1 MIKKE
6 IGLLISGLFLFSACT
21 GQPKK
26 EESAFI
32 VLKTAKMKYAD
43 MGFIQDSSSKLK
55 VEMYTAGQP
64 LVSIEIN
71 GMNICMSA
79 FECMEK
85 KDFNKKLLSQHY
97 PDTLLENIF
106 RAKAIF
112 SGENVEKKSDGF
124 TQKIKKDELYDITY
138 TVVSGE
144 RKFRDTINK
153 ILIKV
158 REQK

>member
-1 MIKKE
+1 MIKKHV
-6 IGLLISGLFLFSACT
+6 GLLLGSILFFSACT

-32 VLKTAKMKYAD
+32 VLKTASMKYAD
-43 MGFIQDSSSKLK
+43 MGFIKSDASKVE
-55 VEMYTAGQP
+55 VEMYAAGQP

-71 GMNICMSA
+71 GMNVCMSTLK
-79 FECMEK
+79 CMEK
-85 KDFNKKLLSQHY
+85 HDFNTEILNGSY

-106 RAKAIF
+106 KSKPIF
-112 SGENVEKKSDGF
+112 NSKNLEKNSDGF
-124 TQKIKKDELYDITY
+124 TQKIQKEELYDITY

-158 REQK
+158 REQ

>member
-1 MIKKE
+1 MIKKHA
-6 IGLLISGLFLFSACT
+6 GLLLGSILFFSACT

-32 VLKTAKMKYAD
+32 VLKTASMKYAD
-43 MGFIQDSSSKLK
+43 MGFIKKSSSKVE
-55 VEMYTAGQP
+55 VEMYAAGQP

-71 GMNICMSA
+71 GMNVCMSTLK
-79 FECMEK
+79 CMEK
-85 KDFNKKLLSQHY
+85 HDFNTKMLNGSY

-106 RAKAIF
+106 KSKPIF
-112 SGENVEKKSDGF
+112 NSKNLEKKSDGF
-124 TQKIKKDELYDITY
+124 TQKIQKKDKYDITY

-158 REQK
+158 REQ

>member
-1 MIKKE
+1 MIKKYA
-6 IGLLISGLFLFSACT
+6 GLILGSMLFFNACT

-32 VLKTAKMKYAD
+32 VLKTATMKYAD
-43 MGFIQDSSSKLK
+43 MGFIKSDSSKVQ
-55 VEMYTAGQP
+55 VEMYAAGQP
-64 LVSIEIN
+64 LLSIEIN
-71 GMNICMSA
+71 GMNVCMST

-85 KDFNKKLLSQHY
+85 SDFNKKVLHASY

-106 RAKAIF
+106 KSKPIF
-112 SGENVEKKSDGF
+112 NSKNLEKNSDGF
-124 TQKIKKDELYDITY
+124 TQKIQKDELYDITY

-158 REQK
+158 REQ

>member
-1 MIKKE
+1 MIKKR
-6 IGLLISGLFLFSACT
+6 IILGLSALIVMHGCT

-32 VLKTAKMKYAD
+32 VFKTTSMKYAD
-43 MGFIQDSSSKLK
+43 MGFIKNSSSKLQ
-55 VEMYTAGQP
+55 VEMYAAGQP

-71 GMNICMSA
+71 ALNVCMST

-85 KDFNKKLLSQHY
+85 KDFNEKVLSSSY
-97 PDTLLENIF
+97 PDTVLENIF
-106 RAKAIF
+106 RGKPIF
-112 SGENVEKKSDGF
+112 SSENLEKNADGF
-124 TQKIKKDELYDITY
+124 TQKIQKKDLYDITY

-158 REQK
+158 REQ

>member
-1 MIKKE
+1 MMIKHV
-6 IGLLISGLFLFSACT
+6 GLILGSILLFSACT
-21 GQPKK
+21 GQPQK

-32 VLKTAKMKYAD
+32 VLKTASIKYAD
-43 MGFIQDSSSKLK
+43 MGFIKSSPSKVQ
-55 VEMYTAGQP
+55 VEMYAAGQP

-71 GMNICMSA
+71 GMNICMST

-85 KDFNKKLLSQHY
+85 HDFNEKILHASY

-106 RAKAIF
+106 KAKPIF
-112 SGENVEKKSDGF
+112 NAENLEKTTDGF
-124 TQKIKKDELYDITY
+124 TQKIQKKGLYDITY

-158 REQK
+158 REQ

>member
-6 IGLLISGLFLFSACT
+6 IGILLSTLFLFSACT

-32 VLKTAKMKYAD
+32 VLKTPSIKYAD
-43 MGFIQDSSSKLK
+43 MGFIRDTSSKLK
-55 VEMYTAGQP
+55 VEMYAAGQP
-64 LVSIEIN
+64 LVSIEVN
-71 GMNICMSA
+71 GMNICMST

-85 KDFNKKLLSQHY
+85 RDFNKKLLSQNY

-106 RAKAIF
+106 RANPIF
-112 SGENVEKKSDGF
+112 DGENVEKKRDGF

-138 TVVSGE
+138 TVISGE

>member
-1 MIKKE
+1 MMKKHA
-6 IGLLISGLFLFSACT
+6 GLLLGSILFFNACT
-21 GQPKK
+21 GQPQK

-32 VLKTAKMKYAD
+32 VLKTGGMKYAD
-43 MGFIQDSSSKLK
+43 MGFIKSSSSKLR
-55 VEMYTAGQP
+55 VEMYAAGQP

-71 GMNICMSA
+71 ALNVCMST

-85 KDFNKKLLSQHY
+85 SDFNKKVLHKSY

-106 RAKAIF
+106 KSKPIF
-112 SGENVEKKSDGF
+112 NSENLEKNSDGF
-124 TQKIKKDELYDITY
+124 TQKIEKKDLYNITY

-158 REQK
+158 REQ

>member
-6 IGLLISGLFLFSACT
+6 IGLLLGSMLLFNACT

-32 VLKTAKMKYAD
+32 VLKTAGMKYAD
-43 MGFIQDSSSKLK
+43 MGFIKDSGSKLE
-55 VEMYTAGQP
+55 VEMYAAGQP

-71 GMNICMSA
+71 GMNICMST
-79 FECMEK
+79 FKCMEK
-85 KDFNKKLLSQHY
+85 KYFNQKLLSQHY
-97 PDTLLENIF
+97 PDTLLENVF
-106 RAKAIF
+106 RAKPLFNSKNI
-112 SGENVEKKSDGF
+112 EKNSDGF

-158 REQK
+158 REE

>member
-1 MIKKE
+1 MMKKHL
-6 IGLLISGLFLFSACT
+6 GLVLGSMLLFAACT

-32 VLKTAKMKYAD
+32 VIKTASIKYAD
-43 MGFIQDSSSKLK
+43 MGFIKDSSSKVQ
-55 VEMYTAGQP
+55 VEMYAAGQP

-71 GMNICMSA
+71 ALNVCMST

-85 KDFNKKLLSQHY
+85 SDFNKKILHASY

-106 RAKAIF
+106 RSKPIF
-112 SGENVEKKSDGF
+112 NSDNLEKTTDGF
-124 TQKIKKDELYDITY
+124 TQKIQKEGLYDITY

-158 REQK
+158 REQ

>member
-1 MIKKE
+1 MMKKHT
-6 IGLLISGLFLFSACT
+6 GLLLGSILFFNACT

-32 VLKTAKMKYAD
+32 VLKTAGMKYAD
-43 MGFIQDSSSKLK
+43 MGFIKQSSSKVE
-55 VEMYTAGQP
+55 VEMYAAGQP

-71 GMNICMSA
+71 GMNICMST

-85 KDFNKKLLSQHY
+85 HDFNTKVLNSSY

-106 RAKAIF
+106 KSKPIF
-112 SGENVEKKSDGF
+112 NSKNLEKNSDGF
-124 TQKIKKDELYDITY
+124 TQKIQKKDKYDITY
-138 TVVSGE
+138 TVISGE
-144 RKFRDTINK
+144 RKFRDRINK

-158 REQK
+158 REQ

>member
-1 MIKKE
+1 MKKHL
-6 IGLLISGLFLFSACT
+6 GLILGSLLLFNACT

-32 VLKTAKMKYAD
+32 VLKTAALKYAD
-43 MGFIQDSSSKLK
+43 MGFIKESSSKVQ
-55 VEMYTAGQP
+55 VEMYAAGQP

-71 GMNICMSA
+71 GANVCMSTLK
-79 FECMEK
+79 CMEK
-85 KDFNKKLLSQHY
+85 HDFNEKVLSSSY

-106 RAKAIF
+106 KSKPIF
-112 SGENVEKKSDGF
+112 NSENLEKTTDGF
-124 TQKIKKDELYDITY
+124 TQKIQKDGLYDITY

-158 REQK
+158 REQ

>member
-1 MIKKE
+1 MKKYT
-6 IGLLISGLFLFSACT
+6 GLLLGSILFFNACT

-32 VLKTAKMKYAD
+32 VLKTASMKYAD
-43 MGFIQDSSSKLK
+43 MGFIKNSPSKVE
-55 VEMYTAGQP
+55 VEMYAAGQP

-71 GMNICMSA
+71 GMNICMST

-85 KDFNKKLLSQHY
+85 SDFNKKVLHSSY

-106 RAKAIF
+106 KSKPIF
-112 SGENVEKKSDGF
+112 NSKNLEKSSDGF
-124 TQKIKKDELYDITY
+124 TQKIQKEDKYDITY
-138 TVVSGE
+138 TVISGE
-144 RKFRDTINK
+144 RKFRDRINK

-158 REQK
+158 REE

>member
-1 MIKKE
+1 MMIKYV
-6 IGLLISGLFLFSACT
+6 GLILGGMLFFNACT

-32 VLKTAKMKYAD
+32 VLKTASMKYAD
-43 MGFIQDSSSKLK
+43 MGFVKSSSSKVE
-55 VEMYTAGQP
+55 VEMYAAGQP

-71 GMNICMSA
+71 AVNVCMSI

-85 KDFNKKLLSQHY
+85 HDFNTKVLHVSY

-106 RAKAIF
+106 RSKPIF
-112 SGENVEKKSDGF
+112 NGEHLEKTTDGF
-124 TQKIKKDELYDITY
+124 TQKIQKKGLYDITY
-138 TVVSGE
+138 SVVSGE

-158 REQK
+158 REQ

>member
-1 MIKKE
+1 MMKKHL
-6 IGLLISGLFLFSACT
+6 GLWVGSMLLFSACT

-32 VLKTAKMKYAD
+32 VLKTAGIKYAD
-43 MGFIQDSSSKLK
+43 MGFIKDSSSKIE
-55 VEMYTAGQP
+55 VEMYAAGQP

-71 GMNICMSA
+71 GMNICMST

-85 KDFNKKLLSQHY
+85 HDFNAKVLHTSY

-106 RAKAIF
+106 RAKPIF
-112 SGENVEKKSDGF
+112 KSKNLEKSTDGF
-124 TQKIKKDELYDITY
+124 TQKLQKDGSYDITY

-158 REQK
+158 REQ

>member
-1 MIKKE
+1 MMKKHM
-6 IGLLISGLFLFSACT
+6 GLLLGSILFFNACT

-32 VLKTAKMKYAD
+32 VLKTASMKYAD
-43 MGFIQDSSSKLK
+43 MGFIKNSPSKVE
-55 VEMYTAGQP
+55 VEMYAAGQP

-71 GMNICMSA
+71 GMNICMST

-85 KDFNKKLLSQHY
+85 SDFNKKVLHSSY

-106 RAKAIF
+106 KSKPIF
-112 SGENVEKKSDGF
+112 NSKNLEKSSDGF
-124 TQKIKKDELYDITY
+124 TQKIQKEDKYDITY
-138 TVVSGE
+138 TVISGE
-144 RKFRDTINK
+144 RKFRDRINK

-158 REQK
+158 REE

>member
-1 MIKKE
+1 MKKHM
-6 IGLLISGLFLFSACT
+6 GLLLGSILFFNACT

-32 VLKTAKMKYAD
+32 VLKTASMKYAD
-43 MGFIQDSSSKLK
+43 MGFIKNSPSKVE
-55 VEMYTAGQP
+55 VEMYAAGQP

-71 GMNICMSA
+71 GMNICMST

-85 KDFNKKLLSQHY
+85 SDFNKKVLHSSY

-106 RAKAIF
+106 KSKPIF
-112 SGENVEKKSDGF
+112 NSKNLEKSSDGF
-124 TQKIKKDELYDITY
+124 TQKIQKEDKYDITY
-138 TVVSGE
+138 TVISGE
-144 RKFRDTINK
+144 RKFRDRINK

-158 REQK
+158 REE